1 MKPDSTTSVGK
12 IRRIAYRALTAA
24 CAVAITAGLAG
35 CGNSTVGTVT
45 LDFFQFKAE
54 AADWFTAKAR
64 EFEKTHPNIK
74 INVNNSSDATT
85 DLRTR
90 LVKNREPDVI
100 TINGD
105 INYGMLA
112 EAGVFHDFTDD
123 EIVDKLNPGMVKIAK
138 SLVQT
143 EDQSKKRLYAIPY
156 AGNASGYIINADV
169 WEAAGEDPDN
179 PPQTWSEFI
188 ALLKRFKAKGITP
201 IEASTADPWTLQAPL
216 SSLNST
222 LVPES
227 EYSKLKDGSKT
238 FSDLWS
244 TVSDELIE
252 IYQNYTQK
260 NPAVTYQQAT
270 QDLAGGKAAILPLG
284 TYAIPQ
290 VRLINKKAN
299 LRFAQMPA
307 TDNVKEQQLTAG
319 DDVMLTMGAHTKH
332 EKEAREFVDFLMSEE
347 NVKDYSKQ
355 QSAFTPYKDTY
366 VGDDALNGVL
376 SFYKAGKLTDFCDH
390 YVPASINIAGFL
402 QTLIQ
407 TGNKDKFLNSM
418 QSEYDKIEARNFR

>member
-35 CGNSTVGTVT
+35 CGNSTAGSVT